1 MLALCTFTCHA
12 CEQCRFLI
20 ELLLFVIQLL
30 KEYARFLNETG
41 LWEIFLI
48 LSPFQSFLFYISL
61 QFICSFS
68 LFNKAESVKFILLC
82 FGRSAYFES
91 AVNA

>member
-1 MLALCTFTCHA
+1 MLALFAFTCHV

-20 ELLLFVIQLL
+20 ELLLFLIQLL
-30 KEYARFLNETG
+30 AGYARFLNETG
-41 LWEIFLI
+41 LSEIYLI
-48 LSPFQSFLFYISL
+48 FSTFQSFLFYISF
-61 QFICSFS
+61 QFVYSFS

-82 FGRSAYFES
+82 FGRSAYFGT